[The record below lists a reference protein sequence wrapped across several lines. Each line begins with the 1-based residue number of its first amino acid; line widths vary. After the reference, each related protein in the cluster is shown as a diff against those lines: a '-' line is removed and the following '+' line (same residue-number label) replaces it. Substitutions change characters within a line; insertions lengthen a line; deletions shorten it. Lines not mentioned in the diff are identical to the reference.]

1 MQCLIFLINFHVYSI
16 IYTMFNA
23 MPTKQEVKPPF
34 SPTVINHT
42 NTDFSEEHALLN
54 KGLKYNFSH

>member
-1 MQCLIFLINFHVYSI
+1 
-16 IYTMFNA
+16 MFNA